1 VQSSI
6 AEEQAPSVDELTE
19 QLLGIFRVCLP
30 GPGEFFEKVEAL
42 GLSFTQLKLLQF
54 LGETEHGLSLGA
66 LGEHIGLSLPAVSR
80 AVEGLVKRGLL
91 RRAEDPHDRRSKQVR
106 LTAKGR
112 RVGEELLELRA
123 AGLRDFVGSLTPEEQ
138 AALTAGLRAIERRLP
153 PAATTP
159 TR

>member
-6 AEEQAPSVDELTE
+6 AEKQAPSVDELTE

-54 LGETEHGLSLGA
+54 LGETGHGLSLGA

-123 AGLRDFVGSLTPEEQ
+123 AGLRDFVGSLSPEEQ
-138 AALTAGLRAIERRLP
+138 APLMAGLRAIERRLP